1 MKQSPRKTA
10 KPLQKGFQAPVKK
23 STPLKERA
31 TTMLGKVA
39 KAMPKPI
46 MNKLKGAM
54 PAKLK
59 DIKAKLKK

>member
-1 MKQSPRKTA
+1 
-10 KPLQKGFQAPVKK
+10 
-23 STPLKERA
+23 
-31 TTMLGKVA
+31 MLGKVA